1 MPELLLIFAEALNSH
16 FKLGKCLA
24 LSRYASP
31 HASDLS
37 LFRFMLALAN
47 LLLEGL
53 TLDFIRIWQL
63 FFSRGEFLFQKK
75 KMT

>member
-53 TLDFIRIWQL
+53 TLD
-63 FFSRGEFLFQKK
+63 
-75 KMT
+75 